1 MKKFNYD
8 QWSKDAQNVAKIL
21 SDAPEVDKQKRIEI
35 KEFKDRQDK
44 VIKALQKN
52 GIDAALVYSDEHYNG
67 DVPYLGGNTN
77 ISIEPVAGV
86 IGKNGFHIIAGLE
99 GGYVAEQLA
108 GRSGSKVHK
117 VEMLKLADEDYP
129 VEAEK
134 VEDVIEEACGGKPE
148 TIGLLTPRAVLP
160 VQIYEFLEEYL
171 GDRQKILD
179 AQEIFYKIKY
189 EKSKTEMEL
198 IKDASLICDEMLK
211 GMLAVLRPGMLET
224 QVSEWGYLIGQELG
238 AEEMGFD
245 VMVTANEAN
254 RTLIGKALNREI
266 KKGDMVHLGVAPKR
280 DGLTACERVSV
291 VCTENP
297 DDITDFQKYWLN
309 FIEGA
314 FETGLQAYKK
324 LAEENLPAK
333 QQEQALVDYFKS
345 RQDEVEKLLGKKID
359 LAQQKP
365 YTGTHNAGY
374 TECQEFYGAITL
386 NSNDPLGHRIVTM
399 LDVAIRGTGS
409 KWNDIVIPGLDFV
422 LVEKTL
428 GKFGK
433 SVEVFNKLPVNVQD
447 YVGKQY

>member
-1 MKKFNYD
+1 
-8 QWSKDAQNVAKIL
+8 
-21 SDAPEVDKQKRIEI
+21 
-35 KEFKDRQDK
+35 
-44 VIKALQKN
+44 
-52 GIDAALVYSDEHYNG
+52 
-67 DVPYLGGNTN
+67 
-77 ISIEPVAGV
+77 
-86 IGKNGFHIIAGLE
+86 
-99 GGYVAEQLA
+99 
-108 GRSGSKVHK
+108 
-117 VEMLKLADEDYP
+117 
-129 VEAEK
+129 
-134 VEDVIEEACGGKPE
+134 
-148 TIGLLTPRAVLP
+148 
-160 VQIYEFLEEYL
+160 
-171 GDRQKILD
+171 
-179 AQEIFYKIKY
+179 
-189 EKSKTEMEL
+189 MEL

-224 QVSEWGYLIGQELG
+224 QISEWGYLIGQELG

-266 KKGDMVHLGVAPKR
+266 KEGDMVHLGVAPKR

-291 VCTENP
+291 VCTENS
-297 DDITDFQKYWLN
+297 DNITDFQKYWLN

-324 LAEENLPAK
+324 VAEENLPAK

-345 RQDEVEKLLGKKID
+345 RQDEVEKLIGKKID
-359 LAQQKP
+359 LAQQNP

-386 NSNDPLGHRIVTM
+386 NSHDPLGHRIVTM

-409 KWNDIVIPGLDFV
+409 KWNDIVIPDLDFV

-433 SVEVFNKLPVNVQD
+433 SVEVLNKLPVNVQG